1 MTNEPN
7 KTDAGNG
14 SYGICR
20 ASNVLRSPSRDP
32 KTFGQ
37 LR

>member
-1 MTNEPN
+1 MLGTH

-20 ASNVLRSPSRDP
+20 VINVLRSPSPDP
-32 KTFGQ
+32 K
-37 LR
+37 RSPKK